1 MYTDEAPKVKELFAN
16 LKRNQAELEKLLEK
30 CNGHWIY
37 EDSIYRFYHQSFKVF
52 YIQDDTLEI
61 VKALQA
67 LLPDAPMNG
76 RFLKIVEEGTG
87 KEFKFDDNVNWSTVT
102 RPMIEAFFHARFF
115 LEMAVKYGKEL
126 EFPPRMMPSGWAAFL
141 YLFNLR

>member
-16 LKRNQAELEKLLEK
+16 LKRNLAELEKLLEK

-115 LEMAVKYGKEL
+115 LEMAVKYGNEL

-141 YLFNLR
+141 YLFNIR